1 MKYIFLFLALLLG
14 TAAQAQ
20 QNNNTL
26 DDFFRTDDKFYV
38 VVGVLTL
45 VLVGILIYVI
55 RLDRKVA
62 EIEKNFKNQ

>member
-1 MKYIFLFLALLLG
+1 MFLLLALLLG

>member
-1 MKYIFLFLALLLG
+1 MKYVLLLLALLIG

-20 QNNNTL
+20 QNTNAL

>member
-20 QNNNTL
+20 QNNNAL